1 MPGAKWGGWY
11 QGWGVDFANSM
22 CWLMVTVGIAGRQGV
37 IPGDN
42 TANLEEFTADDT
54 VVPGAEQ
61 SAAVKASSLL
71 SILSS
76 SRAWSNTERQ
86 SRVWLGE
93 GLGTISRRTYEAMM
107 KWQYVDLAEFRP
119 RGALE
124 KVQVEEDTEKL
135 VVLPGFEVS
144 QARKKPITSI
154 AVWSQCF
161 ARYTAAM
168 AAKFPDCAP
177 GFMSHLVTVVK
188 AYLEV
193 EEPVWRLY
201 DEVYREKM
209 AATGVKQ
216 WKGMDIGL
224 YQEICG
230 GRRRKWSSGTK
241 KTERASSARPGT
253 RRVTKRSRVCWD
265 FNERGSCGYGRNCKF
280 AHECSACGGNHPKFR
295 CTEDG
300 RIGKQA
306 RPA

>member
-1 MPGAKWGGWY
+1 M
-11 QGWGVDFANSM
+11 
-22 CWLMVTVGIAGRQGV
+22 

-54 VVPGAEQ
+54 VVPRTKKY
-61 SAAVKASSLL
+61 AAVKASSLL
-71 SILSS
+71 SILNS
-76 SRAWSNTERQ
+76 SRARSNPERQ

-107 KWQYVDLAEFRP
+107 KWQFVDLAEFRP

-144 QARKKPITSI
+144 GQARKKPITSI

-193 EEPVWRLY
+193 EEPVWHLHN
-201 DEVYREKM
+201 DAYREKM
-209 AATGVKQ
+209 AATAWSKAVERNGY
-216 WKGMDIGL
+216 WIISRYL
-224 YQEICG
+224 
-230 GRRRKWSSGTK
+230 RR
-241 KTERASSARPGT
+241 
-253 RRVTKRSRVCWD
+253 
-265 FNERGSCGYGRNCKF
+265 
-280 AHECSACGGNHPKFR
+280 
-295 CTEDG
+295 
-300 RIGKQA
+300 
-306 RPA
+306 